1 MQVVSMSDSVLQDLK
16 SAQPAELEKSKET
29 SVEPCNAKPVLNGT
43 KCVKKEEKALPE
55 CPDVTN
61 GCDVAAV
68 DVEYID
74 SENLTDLPDVDAS
87 LSVCH

>member
-1 MQVVSMSDSVLQDLK
+1 
-16 SAQPAELEKSKET
+16 
-29 SVEPCNAKPVLNGT
+29 VLNGN
-43 KCVKKEEKALPE
+43 KCVKKEEKPLTE

-74 SENLTDLPDVDAS
+74 SENLTDLLDVDAS

>member
-1 MQVVSMSDSVLQDLK
+1 M
-16 SAQPAELEKSKET
+16 
-29 SVEPCNAKPVLNGT
+29 LNGNT
-43 KCVKKEEKALPE
+43 CVKKEEKALPA

-61 GCDVAAV
+61 GCDAAVV

-87 LSVCH
+87 LNVCH